1 MPDEL
6 AWEQPTVDSDSEGDG
21 ASEKEPIS
29 IEENMYLEEIKTYQQ
44 RRTRL
49 QPLVVDCH
57 TMDGSV
63 EEELL
68 SNEENAPE
76 IEE

>member
-6 AWEQPTVDSDSEGDG
+6 AWEQPTVDNDLEGDDV
-21 ASEKEPIS
+21 SENEPIS
-29 IEENMYLEEIKTYQQ
+29 TEENMYPEEIKTYQR

-49 QPLVVDCH
+49 QPLLVDCH
-57 TMDGSV
+57 TVDANV

-68 SNEENAPE
+68 SDEENAPQ